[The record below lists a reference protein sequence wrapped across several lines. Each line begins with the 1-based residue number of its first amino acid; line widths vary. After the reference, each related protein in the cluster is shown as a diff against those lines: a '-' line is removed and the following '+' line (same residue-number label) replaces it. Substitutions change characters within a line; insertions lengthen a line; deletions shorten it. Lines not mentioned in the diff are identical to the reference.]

1 MNRME
6 IVKAKEGG
14 KEGEAA
20 PAIIAAM
27 IRQSSE
33 AGQLMAE
40 TEIRGR
46 VAEQHLF
53 AANIENPTQELETI
67 LTKLVQ
73 ENPVLHELADPEGSR
88 YFYSS
93 QFMTEAYAR
102 ILLGKQG
109 SPLRLIA
116 EIVRQNSAFYPRPIA
131 LDIFTQPPFDLPAEE
146 VLNDL
151 QQMAGAGEYGDIA
164 LTKTST
170 SRIFLYSTLHLE
182 PEHASMLAEWLDVG
196 QSNNP

>member
-1 MNRME
+1 MTRKE
-6 IVKAKEGG
+6 IVKAKEDG

-20 PAIIAAM
+20 PEIIAAM

-33 AGQLMAE
+33 AGQLLAE

-46 VAEQHLF
+46 VAEQHIF
-53 AANIENPTQELETI
+53 AADLEDPIQEVETI
-67 LTKLVQ
+67 LTNLVRKS
-73 ENPVLHELADPEGSR
+73 PGLHALADSEGSR

-93 QFMTEAYAR
+93 QFMMEAYAK

-151 QQMAGAGEYGDIA
+151 QRMAGAGEYGDIA
-164 LTKTST
+164 QTQTST

-196 QSNNP
+196 QSSNP